1 VSPWKVILITM
12 VIFGCGV
19 VTGGLLMK
27 AGLPHFPIV
36 ELAPRT
42 NNVGSQPP
50 AFNQLQQPAFLRRM
64 DKQLD
69 LTPDEHD
76 KIAKIMNDSQ
86 ERTKPLWKLIAPGL
100 REEMKRVRG
109 EIRAVLNPKQQKDFD
124 DLLKT
129 RPRGSGNLNRL
140 ERKLPESTVQTIQTN
155 QP

>member
-1 VSPWKVILITM
+1 VSPWKVILATM

-27 AGLPHFPIV
+27 AGLPPVPIV

-50 AFNQLQQPAFLRRM
+50 AFNQFQQPAFLRRM

-69 LTPDEHD
+69 LTPQQHD
-76 KIAKIMNDSQ
+76 DIAKIMNDSQ

-124 DLLKT
+124 DLLKA
-129 RPRGSGNLNRL
+129 RPHGGGNLSRL
-140 ERKLPESTVQTIQTN
+140 ERKLPESTVQTN